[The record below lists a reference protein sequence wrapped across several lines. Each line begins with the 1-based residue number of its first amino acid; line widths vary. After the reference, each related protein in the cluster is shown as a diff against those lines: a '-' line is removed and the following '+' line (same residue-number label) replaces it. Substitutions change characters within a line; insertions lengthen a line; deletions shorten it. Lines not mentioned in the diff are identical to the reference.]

1 MGAASESVAAEK
13 DIPSRTRQSSS
24 TDVSATSALSSP
36 AHSRMVSAAG
46 ESPRAAAQIISRA
59 GPNAAVLQRAQ
70 RSYGNQF
77 VQRVMDTTTIYCKS
91 DRSAPA
97 DMDIAPPEDGGELF
111 DEGTRRPLENHFG
124 ADLSDVRVHTSR
136 DAGDSARAINA
147 AAYATGRD
155 IYFAPGMYSPGTDQ
169 GRRLLA
175 HEVAHVVQQS
185 SGMVPTKI
193 AAKTRSGAKVSASD
207 DPLERMADR
216 DAEGF
221 MEKVA
226 PVQMP
231 GTARKRPSASD
242 SSLVQLH
249 PASTNVIQR
258 DQDPNQAATTATQ
271 QQTGAVAPA
280 QGQDTPVA
288 QPAPTPFPITI
299 APKDPDRFVVP
310 ETASRAEIA
319 ERLFGDS
326 TREAAFTYPPST
338 AVAITNLPGKA
349 VRVTAF
355 AALVEP
361 ARNAMQDALDGALVD
376 DIRSTVSILSQRIIG
391 AGSEEQLAEIT
402 LRWSNRSDLVRRDGV
417 NYFVAFLNRLSEIKL
432 TEDHILWTTEK
443 TALEWLVIEAE
454 STREQ
459 VQKAI
464 TLRSSFNVDYE
475 APEGTDEF
483 PISSV
488 IGRFYYSGGG
498 SLQIMVVKKISE
510 AGTLDSALMAARNS
524 DFIGLRAVVPSQNPT
539 DPTRQIFR
547 GYALIAPTVNDP
559 LVPHSEDDPGGHY
572 YWYHP
577 GTVMIPFGGF
587 EKDFAKGGEAEELQR
602 RTLLSRALQEAAFG
616 NLDYLVGLD
625 YDVLSIATN
634 EDRIQVID
642 YLIRAG
648 VKLGPGS
655 AAIARVI
662 TSASPS
668 DRRALEQS
676 LRDSDLLDAIIKIP
690 DPAITTA
697 LGSTTSEEEEQAL
710 DRLEGGADA
719 FKLYQKWLAD
729 VSSMMGLVPV
739 PIPVP
744 GPILLG
750 PTPLQSAE
758 LVSKI
763 QELGFSGLPEFLKAI
778 ANFEGTFERF
788 AVQVAFQMLDENETL
803 AKGEFARYG
812 GSPSTGGIAD
822 LRKELATLKSQVHRR
837 TYAVQDRDAAHDRAV
852 QLRPAGGISEEYE
865 AAAEAET
872 VLNQKATQE
881 IATTDEMVKTVQAH
895 FPVLADPSLDVTQ
908 LIDADEATLQSLFQ
922 NTALNVLTNIDRARY
937 ALSHDTSEVWK
948 LEGVVARARV
958 QMGIVEGSIFDLLLR
973 DKEKR
978 EQKESIFKAIFIAA
992 LSLGLAVFGGPLGLA
1007 AAAAISTYTAV
1018 THIQEY
1024 VTKQVM
1030 VGTAFDRAQA
1040 LSADEPSFFWLA
1052 LDIVGAVVDASAAV
1066 RAMGALKPLVKEAL
1080 VITDAAKQA
1089 EKLEQIEQ
1097 VAKGLES
1104 GQHAA
1109 DASQAAAKSADT
1121 IAQDAKTA
1129 AKAGAPASETAV
1141 AAKKTVTPA
1150 AKGTAP
1156 GASKAAA
1163 EAVESAEKTES
1174 LGAKVVADV
1183 KKRIAGQAALDSLG
1197 AEGEALV
1204 TLCKGDVAAAGGLAR
1219 IESGTR
1225 AGIVAALKDS
1235 PQAARLLGNL
1245 AAESDAVANSA
1256 EKLFKAFVTEGKRAD
1271 QFEAILKKYFIVR
1284 GSRVR
1289 KASML
1294 RALGEAGLEDADY
1307 ARLAEQMKSFSAT
1320 KNVQTEFS
1328 KNAIAAIS
1336 EKLPPGAEGIR
1347 KITEMSKWMETG
1359 AKGSMFE
1366 QWARKNIFQGMK
1378 RFAEETGAMAGK
1390 YTRTLLLSD
1399 GVLSDGSKLTIVELK
1414 NYVDTLP
1421 TFARNTAEGRQ
1432 LANYAEM
1439 IEQGV
1444 KGPGGLPFTK
1454 VNYVF
1459 STEEAAKYAA
1469 PNIRAALG
1477 PKVSIEFINPQ
1488 TGARVALY

>member
-1 MGAASESVAAEK
+1 MGAASESVGAEK
-13 DIPSRTRQSSS
+13 DTPSRTRPSSS
-24 TDVSATSALSSP
+24 SDVSTTSALTSP
-36 AHSRMVSAAG
+36 AQSRVVSAAG

-77 VQRVMDTTTIYCKS
+77 VQRVMDTTTICCKS

-97 DMDIAPPEDGGELF
+97 DMDIAPPADGGELF
-111 DEGTRRPLENHFG
+111 DTSTRHPLETYFG

-155 IYFAPGMYSPGTDQ
+155 IYFAPGMYSPGTDR

-193 AAKTRSGAKVSASD
+193 ATKTRSGTQITATD
-207 DPLERMADR
+207 DPLERLADR
-216 DAEGF
+216 DADSF
-221 MEKVA
+221 MEKASPA
-226 PVQMP
+226 PTP
-231 GTARKRPSASD
+231 GTSLRRPPASD

-249 PASTNVIQR
+249 PASTSAIQR
-258 DQDPNQAATTATQ
+258 DQDTNQAAATATAAQ
-271 QQTGAVAPA
+271 QQTGAVAPT
-280 QGQDTPVA
+280 QGQDISAP
-288 QPAPTPFPITI
+288 QPAPPPFPITI
-299 APKDPDRFVVP
+299 MPKDPDRFVVP
-310 ETASRAEIA
+310 ETASRADIA

-326 TREAAFTYPPST
+326 TREAAFTFPVTGGVPV
-338 AVAITNLPGKA
+338 VANTPGKA

-355 AALVEP
+355 AALLEP
-361 ARNAMQDALDGALVD
+361 ARNAMQDALDGALAD

-391 AGSEEQLAEIT
+391 AGSEEQLSENT
-402 LRWSNRSDLVRRDGV
+402 LRWSNRNDLLRRDGT
-417 NYFVAFLNRLSEIKL
+417 NYFVAFLNRLSDIKL

-459 VQKAI
+459 VKKAI

-483 PISSV
+483 APSSV
-488 IGRFYYSGGG
+488 IGRFYYSDGG
-498 SLQIMVVKKISE
+498 SLQIMVVRKISE
-510 AGTLDSALMAARNS
+510 AGTLDSALMSARDS
-524 DFIGLRAVVPSQNPT
+524 DFIGLRAVVPSQNPN

-547 GYALIAPTVNDP
+547 AYALIAPTVNDP
-559 LVPHSEDDPGGHY
+559 LVKHAEDDPGGHY

-587 EKDFAKGGEAEELQR
+587 EKDFAKGGEAEDQQR
-602 RTLLSRALQEAAFG
+602 RTLLFRALQDAQFG
-616 NLDYLVGLD
+616 RLDYLVGLD

-634 EDRIQVID
+634 EERIQIVD
-642 YLIRAG
+642 YLVSAG
-648 VKLGPGS
+648 VELGPSS

-668 DRRALEQS
+668 QRRALEQS

-690 DPAITTA
+690 DPAITAA
-697 LGSTTSEEEEQAL
+697 LGPTTSEQEEQAL
-710 DRLEGGADA
+710 DRLEGGQDV
-719 FKLYQKWLAD
+719 FKLYQKWLGD
-729 VSSMMGLVPV
+729 VLSMS
-739 PIPVP
+739 
-744 GPILLG
+744 G
-750 PTPLQSAE
+750 PTPEQSYE
-758 LVSKI
+758 LASKI
-763 QELGFSGLPEFLKAI
+763 KELGFSSLPEFLNAI
-778 ANFEGTFERF
+778 SHFEDTFERF
-788 AVQVAFQMLDENETL
+788 AVQVAFQMLDENEAL

-812 GSPSTGGIAD
+812 GAPSTGGIAD
-822 LRKELATLKSQVHRR
+822 LRKELAVLKPQVHRR
-837 TYAVQDRDAAHDRAV
+837 NYAIQDRDAAHDRAV
-852 QLRPAGGISEEYE
+852 QLRPAAGISEEYE

-872 VLNQKATQE
+872 ALNQKAAQE
-881 IATTDEMVKTVQAH
+881 IAATNEMVKGVQAH

-908 LIDADEATLQSLFQ
+908 LIDADDVTLQSLLQ
-922 NTALNVLTNIDRARY
+922 NTALARLSDIDKARY
-937 ALSHDTSEVWK
+937 ILSHDTSEVWR
-948 LEGVVARARV
+948 LEGVLARARV
-958 QMGIVEGSIFDLLLR
+958 QMGIIDGSIFDLMLR
-973 DKEKR
+973 AKEKR
-978 EQKESIFKAIFIAA
+978 EQRESIFKAILIAA
-992 LSLGLAVFGGPLGLA
+992 LSLGLAIFGGPLGLA

-1024 VTKQVM
+1024 ITKQIM

-1052 LDIVGAVVDASAAV
+1052 LDIVGAIVDASAAV
-1066 RAMGALKPLVKEAL
+1066 KAMTALKPVVKEAL
-1080 VITDAAKQA
+1080 AVKDAVEQA
-1089 EKLEQIEQ
+1089 RKLEQVES
-1097 VAKGLES
+1097 VAKSLES

-1121 IAQDAKTA
+1121 IAQDAKA
-1129 AKAGAPASETAV
+1129 ATHAGAPASKP
-1141 AAKKTVTPA
+1141 AAALETVTPA
-1150 AKGTAP
+1150 TKGKAT
-1156 GASKAAA
+1156 GAAKAAT
-1163 EAVESAEKTES
+1163 ETVESAEKTEN
-1174 LGAKVVADV
+1174 LAAKVVADV
-1183 KKRIAGQAALDSLG
+1183 KKRIAGQAAIDSLG

-1204 TLCKGDVAAAGGLAR
+1204 NLCKGDVAAAGGLAR
-1219 IESGTR
+1219 IDSSTR

-1235 PQAARLLGNL
+1235 PEAARLLGNL
-1245 AAESDAVANSA
+1245 AAESDAVADSA

-1284 GSRVR
+1284 GSRIR

-1307 ARLAEQMKSFSAT
+1307 ARLAEQMKGLSAT
-1320 KNVQTEFS
+1320 NNVQTEFS
-1328 KNAIAAIS
+1328 RNAIAAIS

-1366 QWARKNIFQGMK
+1366 QWARRNIFQGMK
-1378 RFAEETGAMAGK
+1378 RFSEETAGMAGK

-1399 GVLSDGSKLTIVELK
+1399 GVLSDGAQLTVVELK

-1421 TFARNTAEGRQ
+1421 TFARNTAEGKQ

-1439 IEQGV
+1439 IAQKV
-1444 KGPGGLPFTK
+1444 KGPGDLPFTK

-1459 STEEAAKYAA
+1459 STEEAAKSAA
-1469 PNIRAALG
+1469 PNIKAALQQNVLIQFID
-1477 PKVSIEFINPQ
+1477 PK
-1488 TGARVALY
+1488 TGTAVALKL